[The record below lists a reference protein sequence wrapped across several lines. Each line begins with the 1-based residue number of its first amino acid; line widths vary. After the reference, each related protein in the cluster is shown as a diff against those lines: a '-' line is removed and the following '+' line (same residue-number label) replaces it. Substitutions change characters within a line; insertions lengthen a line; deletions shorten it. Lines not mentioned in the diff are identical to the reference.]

1 MPLTENIKCDD
12 CIYLVDVT
20 SICSEY
26 NALVNPEEV
35 RNCYFYR
42 AIPVLEKPKED
53 KPVWTAPKK
62 TAKAVPK
69 VSRTKVK
76 RKASKKLVTA

>member
-53 KPVWTAPKK
+53 KPV
-62 TAKAVPK
+62 
-69 VSRTKVK
+69 
-76 RKASKKLVTA
+76 